1 MGFLFHCRRVAMWTN
16 CLKWAVS
23 RRGVT
28 FWTVCW
34 AFWRRGTPPWI
45 TCPPSVN
52 SHLTCI
58 ASICMY
64 RREEECWRYA
74 ALIYQN
80 FIIPLLAHC
89 GCLNYLPFHYLIN
102 SSFEHRNICILKMLI
117 SWISRRDGSFV
128 FLSCNSC
135 LDVTY
140 RLPKQRNGKKSVV
153 SSILA
158 ARRVLLSHSRR
169 TISNTSFT
177 MSASLNGEGWTLGPS
192 WPVWRPSWPRNASP
206 RKAGHPLRV
215 RRKKVW
221 DISYFLVCGCC
232 WC

>member
-23 RRGVT
+23 QRGVT
-28 FWTVCW
+28 SWTVCW

-128 FLSCNSC
+128 FCH
-135 LDVTY
+135 VT
-140 RLPKQRNGKKSVV
+140 
-153 SSILA
+153 
-158 ARRVLLSHSRR
+158 RVLMSLAGYQSKEMERNLWSHQYWQLGECCFHTQEELYQIPLS
-169 TISNTSFT
+169 
-177 MSASLNGEGWTLGPS
+177 LWV
-192 WPVWRPSWPRNASP
+192 PVWTGRDGPRAHLGQYGGP
-206 RKAGHPLRV
+206 AGPETRV
-215 RRKKVW
+215 QEKPGTL
-221 DISYFLVCGCC
+221 SG
-232 WC
+232 